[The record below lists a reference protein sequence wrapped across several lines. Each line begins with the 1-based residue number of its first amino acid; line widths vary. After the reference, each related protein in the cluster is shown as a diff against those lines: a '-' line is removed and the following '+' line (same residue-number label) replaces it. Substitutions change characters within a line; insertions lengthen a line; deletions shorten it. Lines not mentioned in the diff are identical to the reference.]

1 MKKLLILV
9 VLLSVFSIGLKA
21 QNPIRVGGR
30 QINVGAGI
38 SDWGIPVYAGID
50 FGIHQDFSVGV
61 HASFSSF
68 DETWDSTDYRRNVAG
83 FNAVGNYHFNRI
95 LKISNRWDLY
105 AGMNVGYYAWS
116 QPADYYGSNETG
128 TGLGIQIGGRY
139 YFNEKL
145 GLNLE
150 MATGNS
156 TTGIK
161 FGISYLFK

>member
-1 MKKLLILV
+1 MKKLLILL
-9 VLLSVFSIGLKA
+9 VLVWGMAIAMEA

-50 FGIHQDFSVGV
+50 FGIHEDFSVGV

-68 DETWDSTDYRRNVAG
+68 DETWDSTEYKRTVAG
-83 FNAVGNYHFNRI
+83 FTAVGNYHFNRI

-116 QPADYYGSNETG
+116 KPADYYGSNETA
-128 TGLGIQIGGRY
+128 TGLGLQLGGRY

-156 TTGIK
+156 TTGVK
-161 FGISYLFK
+161 FGISWMFR

>member
-1 MKKLLILV
+1 MKKLLTLLIL
-9 VLLSVFSIGLKA
+9 LTSIAIGLEA

-30 QINVGAGI
+30 QLNIGGGI

-50 FGIHQDFSVGV
+50 FGIHQDFSVGLY
-61 HASFSSF
+61 ASFSSF
-68 DETWDSTDYRRNVAG
+68 DETWDSTDYKRTVAG

-116 QPADYYGSNETG
+116 KPADYYGSNETA
-128 TGLGIQIGGRY
+128 TGLGAQIGGRY

-145 GLNLE
+145 GVNLE
-150 MATGNS
+150 MASGNS
-156 TTGIK
+156 TTGVK
-161 FGISYLFK
+161 FGISYLFR